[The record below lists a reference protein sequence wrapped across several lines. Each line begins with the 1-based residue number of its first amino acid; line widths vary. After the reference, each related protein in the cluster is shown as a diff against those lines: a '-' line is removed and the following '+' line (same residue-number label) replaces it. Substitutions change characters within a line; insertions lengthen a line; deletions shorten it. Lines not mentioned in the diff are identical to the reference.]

1 MQTIGSSAASRRS
14 VRPCRVAFVEF
25 ELTWAPHLLATT
37 NYTYRERHG
46 EAIYRFKDGMLPK
59 KEAFVGE
66 RHWWA

>member
-25 ELTWAPHLLATT
+25 ELTSAPHLHATT

>member
-1 MQTIGSSAASRRS
+1 
-14 VRPCRVAFVEF
+14 VAFVEF
-25 ELTWAPHLLATT
+25 ELTSAPHLHATT